1 MFPQSGISQSSY
13 LHSEYSSLFLIVTD
27 GNISNLGFL
36 FHTEGVWLSH
46 SGDRV
51 NQETV
56 DSMDEATKYANLLFQ
71 CGRHFF
77 RVFYHFFRV
86 EFDLTRG
93 ETEIIYRS
101 YVCKNKQTKQPPKK
115 SLKLRL
121 NVSLFHHL
129 FRSSLFFLLR
139 LSNISQLNQVS
150 FFPFQFGLKQFQ
162 IQNQVIY
169 CSETKLVCFQSI
181 I

>member
-1 MFPQSGISQSSY
+1 
-13 LHSEYSSLFLIVTD
+13 
-27 GNISNLGFL
+27 
-36 FHTEGVWLSH
+36 
-46 SGDRV
+46 
-51 NQETV
+51 
-56 DSMDEATKYANLLFQ
+56 MDEATTYANLLFQ

-121 NVSLFHHL
+121 NVSLFGIRTHHL
-129 FRSSLFFLLR
+129 FRSSLIFFLLR

-150 FFPFQFGLKQFQ
+150 FSPFQFALKQFQ

-181 I
+181 ILGKLLK